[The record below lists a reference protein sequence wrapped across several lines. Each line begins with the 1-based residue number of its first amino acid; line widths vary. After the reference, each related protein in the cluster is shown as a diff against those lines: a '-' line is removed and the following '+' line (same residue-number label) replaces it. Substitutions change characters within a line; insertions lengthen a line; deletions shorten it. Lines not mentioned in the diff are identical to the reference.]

1 MRLSLLPAVLV
12 AALALAG
19 CGDDD
24 GKASGPTSSPPST
37 STASPS
43 PGAPAVRW
51 PAPSDPMQR
60 TVDAGLEPEVKEFLV
75 NHVHAHLD
83 VFVDGA
89 PIVVPSGIGIDI
101 DNPGVREFHDNP
113 DGSTSYG
120 GIEECLRPCISPL
133 HTHDA
138 NGMVHT
144 ESATPEPNT
153 LGEFF
158 VEWGVRLDASCVG
171 EYCSPTPIAVYVD
184 GEPVA
189 DDPREI
195 TLTDQKEIAIVIG
208 TPPAEIPATADF
220 SSA

>member
-1 MRLSLLPAVLV
+1 MRRSAVLSALVLV
-12 AALALAG
+12 ALAFAG

-24 GKASGPTSSPPST
+24 GNAKAGPK
-37 STASPS
+37 ASPS
-43 PGAPAVRW
+43 ASTGEANTPW
-51 PAPSDPMQR
+51 PAPPDPMKR
-60 TVDAGLEPEVKEFLV
+60 TVAAGLEPEVKEFLV

-83 VFVDGA
+83 VFIDGE

-101 DNPGVREFHDNP
+101 ENPGVREFHDTP

-120 GIEECLRPCISPL
+120 GIEGCLRPCISPL

-138 NGMVHT
+138 NGMLHT

-158 VEWGVRLDASCVG
+158 VEWGVRLDESCVG
-171 EYCSPTPIAVYVD
+171 DYCGSKPVAVYVD
-184 GEPVA
+184 GGRVT

-195 TLTDQKEIAIVIG
+195 ELTDQKEIAIVIG
-208 TPPAEIPATADF
+208 TPPADIPKTADF
-220 SSA
+220 SAA